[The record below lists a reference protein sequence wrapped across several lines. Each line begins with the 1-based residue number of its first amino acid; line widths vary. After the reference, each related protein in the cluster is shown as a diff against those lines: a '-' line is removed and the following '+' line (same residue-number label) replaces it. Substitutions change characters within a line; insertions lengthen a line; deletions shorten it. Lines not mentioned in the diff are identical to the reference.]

1 MKYDFLKKFHEFAED
16 TNAIGEDVLLGIFAP
31 LNDSKYIKRYVD
43 PRTGEKKPNP
53 FLGKIFKNQLVNYMY
68 GESYASKMKAINP
81 EWVPSGTTKYEN
93 VPDNPLLKYCPS
105 TDTYSI
111 GVVDPETFNSK
122 YMYYDS
128 ADETI
133 KDWDN
138 AKFGDIKD
146 YIHGSYPSNSPVRYQ
161 HFGADTIYSIAC
173 NGEVFPNDDFKYK
186 DILDKLF

>member
-1 MKYDFLKKFHEFAED
+1 MKYDFLKKFHDFMEES
-16 TNAIGEDVLLGIFAP
+16 NGRGESVTMFIFSP
-31 LNDSKYIKRYVD
+31 LSDAKYIKRYVD
-43 PRTGEKKPNP
+43 PETGEKKVNP
-53 FLGKIFKNQLVNYMY
+53 LLGKIFKNQAVGYVY
-68 GESYASKMKAINP
+68 GESYAEKMKAINP
-81 EWVPSGTTKYEN
+81 DWVPSGTTKYED

-105 TDTYSI
+105 TQTYSI
-111 GVVDPETFNSK
+111 GIVEPETRETQ
-122 YMYYDS
+122 YLYYDS

-133 KDWDN
+133 KVWDN
-138 AKFGDIKD
+138 TKLGDVRN